1 MPWRYLWPF
10 GRRVQENAAGN
21 LCAAATGAIF
31 KYTIKRQE
39 MPEASRRFLRTN
51 GVDFVVEFNRELP
64 PRGSVCHR
72 GAGFRHPSHTG
83 RLNQKRLPCP
93 GWLSTPYR
101 PPWSSTIPRTMESPS
116 PVPTAARLWALSTL

>member
-1 MPWRYLWPF
+1 MALILLSDF
-10 GRRVQENAAGN
+10 AG
-21 LCAAATGAIF
+21 GF
-31 KYTIKRQE
+31 R
-39 MPEASRRFLRTN
+39 S
-51 GVDFVVEFNRELP
+51 
-64 PRGSVCHR
+64 